1 MEETCYFCWVG
12 GWVGWSR
19 WVSQAG
25 WVGWVARRL
34 EQGPSASA
42 IRLQQSA
49 KLLEMGLMCALAW
62 LVGWV
67 GGWCGVYVP
76 VRVKNCKR
84 RDVNF
89 THTNPVDNSAASQR
103 HRHVFGTDS

>member
-1 MEETCYFCWVG
+1 MIHHLKSDQKKCPNEK
-12 GWVGWSR
+12 
-19 WVSQAG
+19 
-25 WVGWVARRL
+25 RL
-34 EQGPSASA
+34 PRYSSVDGPW
-42 IRLQQSA
+42 LQQSA

>member
-1 MEETCYFCWVG
+1 M
-12 GWVGWSR
+12 
-19 WVSQAG
+19 
-25 WVGWVARRL
+25 
-34 EQGPSASA
+34 ASA

-76 VRVKNCKR
+76 VRVKTANAEMSILHTRIQLTILQLR
-84 RDVNF
+84 RD
-89 THTNPVDNSAASQR
+89 TAMYLAQILDQELGQKPKIYQTTR
-103 HRHVFGTDS
+103 M